1 MTSGFRDPRGQ
12 AEAMLDHW
20 IDLKRGEVYK
30 TSALSETDR
39 KQLDDDYVTAF
50 ESKKVDGK
58 ARKDAAASFLEVA
71 ATVKSVHNKGRAV
84 DLATA
89 SVPSKALKVLEL
101 KMHLVDEGGRTDIY
115 HLENAEK
122 IPAPTDKE
130 KEEWGPAKK
139 GG

>member
-1 MTSGFRDPRGQ
+1 
-12 AEAMLDHW
+12 MLDHW
-20 IDLKRGEVYK
+20 IDLKRGKVYQ
-30 TSALSETDR
+30 TSALSEKDR

-50 ESKKVDGK
+50 ESKKFDGR
-58 ARKDAAASFLEVA
+58 ARKDAAAPVLEVA
-71 ATVKSVHNKGRAV
+71 ATVKSVLKKGRAV
-84 DLATA
+84 DLAAT

-101 KMHLVDEGGRTDIY
+101 KMHLVEEGGRTDTY